1 MKLMKLKYYM
11 RGLGIGIVLTTLILT
26 IANPKERLT
35 DTEIKDRAKALGMVE
50 ETEEEDKT
58 LSELL
63 DNSKP
68 TLKPSV
74 APTEAP
80 EPTSLPEP
88 TLTPI
93 PTPEPTPEPT
103 SEPTPTLAVEIPE
116 NENRDGENV
125 GELVTFTVEQGMSS
139 GKVADMLVEKGL
151 IKDSKDFN
159 QFIVGEGKASVI
171 RIGTYTLPKGAS
183 YEEIVTKITVK

>member
-1 MKLMKLKYYM
+1 MKPMKLKYYM
-11 RGLGIGIVLTTLILT
+11 RGLGIGIILTTLILT
-26 IANPKERLT
+26 IANPKEKLT

-50 ETEEEDKT
+50 ETEKEDKT

-63 DNSKP
+63 DDIKP

-88 TLTPI
+88 TITPI
-93 PTPEPTPEPT
+93 PTPEPTP
-103 SEPTPTLAVEIPE
+103 TPAVEIPE

-139 GKVADMLVEKGL
+139 RKVADMLVEKGL

-171 RIGTYTLPKGAS
+171 HIGTYTLPKGAS
-183 YEEIVTKITVK
+183 YEEIVTKITAK

>member
-159 QFIVGEGKASVI
+159 QFIIGEGKASVI